1 MTNILK
7 RCLCSLKFI
16 AASTYTLS
24 GRAFLPLLHAHPF
37 PTLRKANLLLTRP
50 HHAYTICLFFLQN
63 TRSSLPPS
71 SSLYKDPVTSTH
83 KIDGPPKRTFA
94 QNKMV

>member
-7 RCLCSLKFI
+7 RCLDTYNCSLKVI

-50 HHAYTICLFFLQN
+50 HMHTLFVC
-63 TRSSLPPS
+63 SSCKTP
-71 SSLYKDPVTSTH
+71 DPL
-83 KIDGPPKRTFA
+83 
-94 QNKMV
+94 